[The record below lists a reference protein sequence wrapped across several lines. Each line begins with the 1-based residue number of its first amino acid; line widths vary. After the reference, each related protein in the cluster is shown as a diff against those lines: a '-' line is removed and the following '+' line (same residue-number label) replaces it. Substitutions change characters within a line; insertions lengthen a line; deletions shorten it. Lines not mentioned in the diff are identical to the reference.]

1 MKNFEDKVVK
11 VISKLTCDGCGEQ
24 ATQDD
29 YEFHEFISIDH
40 KCGYGSIHGDGN
52 QISID
57 LCQKCFADMCGDS
70 LTVIEPNDEKHD
82 SGSRIDVKDILS
94 ANKISNQE

>member
-29 YEFHEFISIDH
+29 YEFHE
-40 KCGYGSIHGDGN
+40 Y
-52 QISID
+52 
-57 LCQKCFADMCGDS
+57 
-70 LTVIEPNDEKHD
+70 
-82 SGSRIDVKDILS
+82 
-94 ANKISNQE
+94 